1 MNTPRVIV
9 IGAGHNGLV
18 CAIRL
23 ARAGLEVTVLERA
36 SQPGGHVRSSQDTLP
51 GFVHDVGAGFFPLTM
66 ASPAFREVPLSALD
80 VEWATPPIA
89 MAHPFLD
96 GGAIALHRELDV
108 TAESL
113 DRCSPGAGV
122 AWRGFVRR
130 LLPHRE
136 ALVSAVLGRFPPIGA
151 GLRLLG
157 GLRLDA
163 VDLARDMVSS
173 AATFGVDLLGDRRA
187 AAWLSASVLHSDLTP
202 GSALGAS
209 FSFGLAFLGHLV
221 GWPFPRGG
229 AGRLTDALVA
239 RLTGLGGRIRCG
251 ACVERI
257 VVRRGRVAGVALAS
271 GEELEADAVVATVTA
286 RPLAA
291 MLPDDALPGRLMR
304 RLRRWRYGLGTF
316 KLDLALSGPVP
327 WQSIEARSAG
337 VVHVADTLDAQ
348 FRAAYQAGLG
358 EMPGEPTIV
367 VGQQSVHDPGRAPA
381 GGHTLYAY
389 SRVPQRPHLDAD
401 AMAGVVEARIEA
413 FAPGFRDLVI
423 GRAARSPERLERENP
438 SMVGG
443 DLGGGSYEI
452 DQQLIFRPAPG
463 MLRYR
468 APLRGLYV
476 GGSSVHPGGGVHG
489 ACGAGAARAVL
500 DDRSALR
507 WRRRL

>member
-1 MNTPRVIV
+1 VIV

-23 ARAGLEVTVLERA
+23 ARAGLAVTVLERA
-36 SQPGGHVRSSQDTLP
+36 SEPGGHVRSSQDTLP
-51 GFVHDVGAGFFPLTM
+51 GFVHDVGAGFFPLTL

-80 VEWATPPIA
+80 LEWATPAIA

-96 GGAIALHRELDV
+96 GGGIALHRELEA
-108 TAESL
+108 TADSL
-113 DRCSPGAGV
+113 DRCSPGAGA

-151 GLRLLG
+151 GVHLLG
-157 GLRLDA
+157 ALRLDA
-163 VDLARDMVSS
+163 VDLARGMVSS
-173 AATFGVDLLGDRRA
+173 AATFGLDLLGDRRA
-187 AAWLSASVLHSDLTP
+187 AAWLSATALHSDLTP
-202 GSALGAS
+202 GSALGAG
-209 FSFGLAFLGHLV
+209 FAFGLAFLGHLV

-239 RLTGLGGRIRCG
+239 RLTGLGGRIHCG
-251 ACVERI
+251 ASVERI
-257 VVRRGRVAGVALAS
+257 LVRRGRASGVVLAS
-271 GEELEADAVVATVTA
+271 GEDMAADAVVATVTA

-327 WQSIEARSAG
+327 WQSVEARSAG

-348 FRAAYQAGLG
+348 FRAAYEAALG
-358 EMPGEPTIV
+358 EMPRQPTLV
-367 VGQQSVHDPGRAPA
+367 VGQQSLHDPGRAPD
-381 GGHTLYAY
+381 GSHTLYAY
-389 SRVPQRPHLDAD
+389 ARVPQRPDIDAD
-401 AMAGVVEARIEA
+401 AMADVVEARIEE

-423 GRAARSPERLERENP
+423 ARAARSPERLERENP

-452 DQQLIFRPAPG
+452 DQQLVFRPAPAL
-463 MLRYR
+463 MRYR
-468 APLRGLYV
+468 TPLRGLYV
-476 GGSSVHPGGGVHG
+476 GSASVHPGGGVHG
-489 ACGAGAARAVL
+489 ACGAGAARAIL
-500 DDRSALR
+500 EDHSRLR
-507 WRRRL
+507 LRRRL